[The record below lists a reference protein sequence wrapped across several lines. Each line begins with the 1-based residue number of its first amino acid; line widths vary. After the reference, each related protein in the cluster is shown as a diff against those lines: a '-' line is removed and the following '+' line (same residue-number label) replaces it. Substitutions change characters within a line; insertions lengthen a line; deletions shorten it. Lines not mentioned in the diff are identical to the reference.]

1 MNKASVLMD
10 VVEMMSNYANN
21 HIEYVIEE
29 DGSQGNAYYPPSFDA
44 LLQFKDYLQRQ
55 IEAEISAYETSQ
67 GM

>member
-1 MNKASVLMD
+1 MNKASVLME
-10 VVEMMSNYANN
+10 VVEMISNYADS

-44 LLQFKDYLQRQ
+44 LLQFKDRLQKQ